1 MKANVMKVVTD
12 CMSALGPVFHEV
24 RDFETIRLAMAVVMA
39 KVIQATPNRGDEMII
54 HDQTEKDIRDAL
66 TQLLEIEANQ
76 TSKLAQTIDFS
87 EFARI
92 NGHSAAGLVGEPT
105 LDPHLTPHSINPED
119 SNDVQSAIE
128 EAAQSQE
135 AQDWLAR
142 DAEDR
147 EPEAG
152 ETDKG

>member
-1 MKANVMKVVTD
+1 MQ
-12 CMSALGPVFHEV
+12 ALGPVFHEV

-39 KVIQATPNRGDEMII
+39 KVIQATPDRGKEFSIFA
-54 HDQTEKDIRDAL
+54 QTESDIKDAL
-66 TQLLEIEANQ
+66 IQLLEIEESQ

-87 EFARI
+87 EFARV

-105 LDPHLTPHSINPED
+105 LDPHEQEPVFDEAGKLTPEGAEKFHEELER
-119 SNDVQSAIE
+119 QAE
-128 EAAQSQE
+128 EAARE
-135 AQDWLAR
+135 EQDWLAG